1 MYNRVILAEKPAMGT
16 DIAQALGLKS
26 KGRHYH
32 TLTNGDVVTW
42 AIGHVIQQKEPDSYP
57 EYKEWKL
64 ENLPFIPDPVLTEVD
79 PDKKD
84 QVKAIRELVSKAKC
98 VVIAT
103 DAGREGEHIARLT
116 LQECNYPVNE
126 PGRALRLWLSDLT
139 PETIQKAYANMKDAR
154 HYDNLAASA
163 QVRANADFWMGIT
176 ATRFFSIMVKDIS
189 KEAATLSAGR
199 VQTPTLRIVYD
210 REMAIQNFVP
220 QPFYVLVS
228 EFQTTNGNYPGQ
240 WFKEN
245 AEGKAVYRFD
255 TKEKADEIR
264 KKVQGQQ
271 GSVIQYTEKSV
282 KRSAPLLLHETS
294 VKSEARK
301 QLGFSLQKTKKVLQE
316 VYEKKFCSY
325 PRTNSRHLSEN
336 AADELLERLTKLQK
350 TSKYQEYFPETL
362 ESIKGKTRFVDN
374 KKVGE
379 HHAIVPTDRN
389 PEDFK
394 NDEKYKLTAD
404 EEKLYELILRHTL
417 AAFHPEG
424 VDKETEVI
432 TSVAGES
439 FISKAVI
446 VVTDGWR
453 KISKPQ
459 QDPND
464 SIEDESKADQLGN
477 VKKIPQLREGQA
489 ATAAKIETHTGKT
502 SKPRRMYDSDLQE
515 AMEHAGRHVDE
526 QTTDEEIM
534 EYLKAGIGTPAT
546 RSDIINT
553 LVRQKYIEIEKN
565 LVYLTDKGKHFI
577 ELIYDHPIASIEL
590 TGEFEKKLNDVAE
603 GKQSAAALLDEFKSF
618 ARNILSMK
626 EKLQQQ
632 IEAKLK
638 DNKKL
643 SLFSNIEEVGTCP
656 LCGKPVI
663 EGSKGYGCSAWKE
676 GCKFTIWKEF
686 RKVKLREKQI
696 KNLLEGEEI
705 LVKDI
710 PPSEE
715 GKSAYDVFLSLKDG
729 QLQTRF
735 PTVEDRSLGDCPVCK
750 KPVIEKEKTYGCSGY
765 KEGCKFAVWK
775 EYRKVELPVKAIKAL
790 LAGKEVILENV
801 PPSGEGKQ
809 PYDIYLYLKDG
820 QLQTRFPTVE
830 DHSIGDCPLCKKPVV
845 EKEKTYSC
853 SGYKDGCKFTLWK
866 VFRKAEVPTKAAK
879 ALLSGKEV
887 LLQNIPPSDEGKK
900 PYDVYLYL
908 KDGQLQTRFPT
919 TEDNS
924 IGACPL
930 CSKPVVES
938 ETYYGCS
945 SWRQSGC
952 KFKLS
957 KEFLGVKITL
967 GQFKKI
973 IKNGKT
979 DKLTGFKG
987 GKTGSFDTALGYD
1000 KVQNRYS
1007 FVK

>member
-42 AIGHVIQQKEPDSYP
+42 AIGHVIQQKEPDTYP

-79 PDKKD
+79 PDKED

-103 DAGREGEHIARLT
+103 DAGREGEHIARLV
-116 LQECNYPVNE
+116 LQECRYPVNE

-154 HYDNLAASA
+154 QYENLAASA

-176 ATRFFSIMVKDIS
+176 ATRFFSVMVRDFAQ
-189 KEAATLSAGR
+189 ERVTLSAGR

-210 REMAIQNFVP
+210 REMAIQNFVAK
-220 QPFYVLVS
+220 PFYVLVS
-228 EFQTTNGNYPGQ
+228 EFQTSSGNYPGQ
-240 WFKEN
+240 WFKLNE
-245 AEGKAVYRFD
+245 EGKAVYRFD
-255 TKEKADEIR
+255 NQIKAEEIQ

-282 KRSAPLLLHETS
+282 KRYAPQLLHEGS
-294 VKSEARK
+294 IKSEARK
-301 QLGFSLQKTKKVLQE
+301 QLGFSLQKTKKVLQA
-316 VYEKKFCSY
+316 VYDKKYCTY
-325 PRTNSRHLSEN
+325 PRTDSRHMSEN
-336 AADELLERLTKLQK
+336 AADELLEKLTKLK
-350 TSKYQEYFPETL
+350 ETSKYQQYFPATL

-374 KKVGE
+374 KKVTE

-389 PEDFK
+389 PEHYK
-394 NDEKYKLTAD
+394 NDEDKKLTAD

-439 FISKAVI
+439 FYSKSVM
-446 VVTDGWR
+446 VVSEGWR
-453 KISKPQ
+453 KILKPQ
-459 QDPND
+459 QDPSD
-464 SIEDESKADQLGN
+464 SGEDESKADQQGN
-477 VKKIPQLREGQA
+477 VQKIPQLQEGQA
-489 ATAAKIETHTGKT
+489 ATAVKIDTHTGKT
-502 SKPRRMYDSDLQE
+502 SKPKRMYDSELQE

-526 QTTDEEIM
+526 ETTDDEIM
-534 EYLKAGIGTPAT
+534 EFLKSGIGTPAT
-546 RSDIINT
+546 RSDIIDT
-553 LVRQKYIEIEKN
+553 LVRQKYIKIEKN
-565 LVYLTDKGKHFI
+565 LVYLTDKGRNFM
-577 ELIYDHPIASIEL
+577 ELIYDHPLASIEL
-590 TGEFEKKLNDVAE
+590 TGQFEKKLNEVAE
-603 GKQSAAALLDEFKSF
+603 GKRPAAALLEEFKAF
-618 ARNILSMK
+618 AHDILSMK
-626 EKLQQQ
+626 DKLQLQ
-632 IEAKLK
+632 IGAMQK

-676 GCKFTIWKEF
+676 GCTFRIWKEF
-686 RKVKLREKQI
+686 RKVKLREKQV
-696 KNLLEGEEI
+696 KDLLERKEI
-705 LVKDI
+705 LIKDI
-710 PPSEE
+710 PPKEE
-715 GKSAYDVFLSLKDG
+715 GKKPYDVYVILKNGKMETRMPTVEDNSLGDCPKCGKPVVEKEKTFGCTGFKDGCTFAIWKEFRKNELPRKAIKPLLAGKEVLLQNIQPSEAGKKPYDVYVFLKDG

-735 PTVEDRSLGDCPVCK
+735 PTADDNSLGPCPVCK
-750 KPVIEKEKTYGCSGY
+750 KPVIEG
-765 KEGCKFAVWK
+765 
-775 EYRKVELPVKAIKAL
+775 
-790 LAGKEVILENV
+790 
-801 PPSGEGKQ
+801 
-809 PYDIYLYLKDG
+809 
-820 QLQTRFPTVE
+820 
-830 DHSIGDCPLCKKPVV
+830 
-845 EKEKTYSC
+845 
-853 SGYKDGCKFTLWK
+853 
-866 VFRKAEVPTKAAK
+866 
-879 ALLSGKEV
+879 
-887 LLQNIPPSDEGKK
+887 
-900 PYDVYLYL
+900 
-908 KDGQLQTRFPT
+908 
-919 TEDNS
+919 
-924 IGACPL
+924 
-930 CSKPVVES
+930 

-945 SWRQSGC
+945 AWKQTGC

-957 KEFLGVKITL
+957 KEFLGVKVTAAQL
-967 GQFKKI
+967 KKL

-987 GKTGSFDTALGYD
+987 SKGAFDTALGYD
-1000 KVQNRYS
+1000 SAANRYS